1 MPALRRL
8 RMVYSSHVIGWNVC
22 GLFDPSRGKSCQMWT
37 IKCTY
42 FFDKCL
48 KYDCLRMRIKV
59 LFLDRIRVILSDI
72 NAFDSIIFCVEQLR
86 RIL

>member
-1 MPALRRL
+1 MGYLILAG
-8 RMVYSSHVIGWNVC
+8 VKVVKC
-22 GLFDPSRGKSCQMWT
+22 GGVKVVKSCQMWT

-59 LFLDRIRVILSDI
+59 LFLDRTRVILSDI
-72 NAFDSIIFCVEQLR
+72 NAFDSSIFFA
-86 RIL
+86 